1 MKELLVETHKLAL
14 HYLYVLNEFA
24 SMQINWVKSYVTE
37 SHRKHCCITVS
48 NHFIGEHSRPLTTNS
63 ASELDVLW
71 HDRNTVCMHCNEVGV
86 FE

>member
-37 SHRKHCCITVS
+37 
-48 NHFIGEHSRPLTTNS
+48 
-63 ASELDVLW
+63 
-71 HDRNTVCMHCNEVGV
+71 
-86 FE
+86 